1 MGIVIVAGENDTC
14 LYCGKPWKDHG
25 QNRAAHLKASNTVL
39 KIDPPLDDPSWKWS
53 GGYNYT
59 TYSINVGDPEE
70 PRPTPEDCHTALKN
84 VLAEL
89 RYGSDTDKRWDVVI
103 TKLEEAEAYFRTYI
117 LCK

>member
-1 MGIVIVAGENDTC
+1 MADDFEYEPAYGVWA
-14 LYCGKPWKDHG
+14 KKDSSV
-25 QNRAAHLKASNTVL
+25 N
-39 KIDPPLDDPSWKWS
+39 
-53 GGYNYT
+53 
-59 TYSINVGDPEE
+59 YSINVGDPEE

>member
-1 MGIVIVAGENDTC
+1 MPSDNDI
-14 LYCGKPWKDHG
+14 
-25 QNRAAHLKASNTVL
+25 A
-39 KIDPPLDDPSWKWS
+39 I
-53 GGYNYT
+53 
-59 TYSINVGDPEE
+59 

>member
-1 MGIVIVAGENDTC
+1 MSDLSDNFDFT
-14 LYCGKPWKDHG
+14 
-25 QNRAAHLKASNTVL
+25 
-39 KIDPPLDDPSWKWS
+39 DPGWHFS
-53 GGYNYT
+53 GGYSDPAKHAAAVD
-59 TYSINVGDPEE
+59 YSINVGDPEE